1 MAKKTVSLSVEE
13 EIYEEYRKY
22 CEQKGIILSKQFE
35 NFMAEE
41 LKKNKER
48 NKFINIT
55 ENKTV
60 VCLKLKNAKL
70 SY

>member
-13 EIYEEYRKY
+13 EVYEEYRRY

-35 NFMAEE
+35 NFMVEE

-48 NKFINIT
+48 K
-55 ENKTV
+55 
-60 VCLKLKNAKL
+60 
-70 SY
+70 

>member
-35 NFMAEE
+35 NFMKDEI
-41 LKKNKER
+41 KKN
-48 NKFINIT
+48 IT
-55 ENKTV
+55 KSENFRR
-60 VCLKLKNAKL
+60 
-70 SY
+70 

>member
-13 EIYEEYRKY
+13 EIYGEYRKH

-35 NFMAEE
+35 NFMVEE

-48 NKFINIT
+48 K
-55 ENKTV
+55 
-60 VCLKLKNAKL
+60 
-70 SY
+70 

>member
-13 EIYEEYRKY
+13 EVYEEYRRY

-35 NFMAEE
+35 NFMIEE

-48 NKFINIT
+48 K
-55 ENKTV
+55 
-60 VCLKLKNAKL
+60 
-70 SY
+70 

>member
-13 EIYEEYRKY
+13 EVYEEYRKY

-35 NFMAEE
+35 NFMVEE

-48 NKFINIT
+48 K
-55 ENKTV
+55 
-60 VCLKLKNAKL
+60 
-70 SY
+70 